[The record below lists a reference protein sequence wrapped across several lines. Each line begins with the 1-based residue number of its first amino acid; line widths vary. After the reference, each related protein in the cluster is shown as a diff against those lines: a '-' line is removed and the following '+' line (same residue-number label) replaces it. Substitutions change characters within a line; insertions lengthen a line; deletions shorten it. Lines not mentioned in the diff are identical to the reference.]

1 MAQNV
6 LPAVALAAATTAVT
20 TTATAAAKSTASATT
35 TATRAGLLRARFID
49 GQRTAAEIGA
59 VQSRNSR
66 LSF

>member
-6 LPAVALAAATTAVT
+6 LPAVALAAAATTVA
-20 TTATAAAKSTASATT
+20 TTATTAAKSTASATT
-35 TATRAGLLRARFID
+35 ATARAGLLWARFID
-49 GQRTAAEIGA
+49 GQGTATEIGA